1 MNDMPH
7 PYLTKIQKI
16 FAANGDK
23 TIAKGAKAYL
33 LNQFEFYGI
42 KTPLRRTLS
51 KELYKSNPINDHTEL
66 TKLVKECFAE
76 PQRELHYF
84 AIELLG
90 HHKKLW
96 SIKTLPLIEWMITHK
111 SWWDSVD
118 STNTHVISKF
128 FLKYPEYIDTYAG
141 KWNQSE
147 NKWLIRMSILFQL
160 TYKTKTNTKLLTKYI
175 ENSQLHEDFFVRKAI
190 GWALR
195 AYATTDSKW
204 VINFVKKHP
213 DLSNLSKREAL
224 KHYKDALPTIEKNK
238 Q

>member
-1 MNDMPH
+1 MPH
-7 PYLTKIQKI
+7 PYLKEIQKI
-16 FAANGDK
+16 FVANGNQL
-23 TIAKGAKAYL
+23 IAKGAKAYL

-42 KTPLRRTLS
+42 KTPLRRQLC
-51 KELYKSNPINDHTEL
+51 KAFYKTHPIKDHTEL
-66 TKLVKECFAE
+66 SKLIKECFNE

-90 HHKKLW
+90 HHKKIW
-96 SIKTLPLIEWMITHK
+96 SIKTIPLIEWMITHQ

-128 FLKYPEYIDTYAG
+128 FLLHPEHIEACTS
-141 KWNQSE
+141 KWNQSS

-160 TYKTKTNTKLLTKYI
+160 SYKTKTNTNLLSRYI

-195 AYATTDSKW
+195 AYAYTNKKW
-204 VINFVKKHP
+204 VVQFVKAHP
-213 DLSNLSKREAL
+213 LLNNLSKKEAL
-224 KHYKDALPTIEKNK
+224 KHC
-238 Q
+238 

>member
-1 MNDMPH
+1 MAH
-7 PYLTKIQKI
+7 PYLKEIQKI
-16 FAANGDK
+16 FLANGDQL
-23 TIAKGAKAYL
+23 IAKEAKAYL

-42 KTPLRRTLS
+42 KTPLRRQLCKTF
-51 KELYKSNPINDHTEL
+51 YKTHPIKDHTEL
-66 TKLVKECFAE
+66 SKLIKECFNE

-90 HHKKLW
+90 HHKKIW
-96 SIKTLPLIEWMITHK
+96 SIKTIPLIEWMITHK

-128 FLKYPEYIDTYAG
+128 FLLHPEHIDACTS
-141 KWNQSE
+141 KWNQSS

-160 TYKTKTNTKLLTKYI
+160 TYKTKTDTNLLSRYI

-195 AYATTDSKW
+195 AYSYTNKKW
-204 VINFVKKHP
+204 VAQFVKDHP
-213 DLSNLSKREAL
+213 SLSNLSKREAL
-224 KHYKDALPTIEKNK
+224 KKITSS
-238 Q
+238 

>member
-1 MNDMPH
+1 MPH
-7 PYLTKIQKI
+7 PYLKEIQKI
-16 FAANGDK
+16 FVANGDQL
-23 TIAKGAKAYL
+23 IAKGAKAYL

-42 KTPLRRTLS
+42 KTPLRRQLC
-51 KELYKSNPINDHTEL
+51 KAFYKTHPIKDHTEL
-66 TKLVKECFAE
+66 SKLIKECFNE

-90 HHKKLW
+90 HHKKIW
-96 SIKTLPLIEWMITHK
+96 SIKTIPLIEWMITHQ

-128 FLKYPEYIDTYAG
+128 FLLHPEHIDACTS
-141 KWNQSE
+141 KWNQSS

-160 TYKTKTNTKLLTKYI
+160 TYKTKTDTNLLSRYI

-195 AYATTDSKW
+195 AYAYTNKKW
-204 VINFVKKHP
+204 VIQFVKAHP
-213 DLSNLSKREAL
+213 LLNNLSKKEAL
-224 KHYKDALPTIEKNK
+224 KHC
-238 Q
+238 

>member
-1 MNDMPH
+1 MPH
-7 PYLTKIQKI
+7 PYLKEIQKI
-16 FAANGDK
+16 FVANGNQL
-23 TIAKGAKAYL
+23 IAKGAKAYL

-42 KTPLRRTLS
+42 KTPLRRQLC
-51 KELYKSNPINDHTEL
+51 KAFYKTHPIKDHTEL
-66 TKLVKECFAE
+66 SKLIKECFNE

-90 HHKKLW
+90 HHKKIW
-96 SIKTLPLIEWMITHK
+96 SIKTIPLIEWMITHQ

-128 FLKYPEYIDTYAG
+128 FLLHPEHIEAYTS
-141 KWNQSE
+141 KWNQSN

-160 TYKTKTNTKLLTKYI
+160 TYKTKTDTNLLSKYI

-195 AYATTDSKW
+195 AYAYTNKKW
-204 VINFVKKHP
+204 VIQFVKAHP

-224 KHYKDALPTIEKNK
+224 KHYKEESL
-238 Q
+238 

>member
-1 MNDMPH
+1 MPH
-7 PYLTKIQKI
+7 PYLKEIQKI
-16 FAANGDK
+16 FASNADA

-42 KTPLRRTLS
+42 KTPLRRSLS
-51 KELYKSNPINDHTEL
+51 QEFYKKHPIKDHNELSIL
-66 TKLVKECFAE
+66 IKECFNE

-96 SIKTLPLIEWMITHK
+96 SKKTLPLIEWMITHN

-118 STNTHVISKF
+118 STNTHTIGKF
-128 FLKYPEYIDTYAG
+128 FLQYPEYIQEYTF
-141 KWNQSE
+141 KWNRSN
-147 NKWLIRMSILFQL
+147 NKWLKRMSILFQL
-160 TYKTKTNTKLLTKYI
+160 LYRDKTNTYMLTEYI
-175 ENSQLHEDFFVRKAI
+175 EHCQLEEDFFIRKAI

-195 AYATTDSKW
+195 SYANTDAKW
-204 VINFVKKHP
+204 VVKFVKAHP
-213 DLSNLSKREAL
+213 QLSNLSKREAL
-224 KHYKDALPTIEKNK
+224 KH

>member
-1 MNDMPH
+1 MPH
-7 PYLTKIQKI
+7 PYLKEIQKI
-16 FAANGDK
+16 FAANADV

-42 KTPLRRTLS
+42 KTPLRRSLS
-51 KELYKSNPINDHTEL
+51 KEFYKKHPIKDHAEL
-66 TKLVKECFAE
+66 SILTNECFNE

-96 SIKTLPLIEWMITHK
+96 SKKTLPLIEWMITHN

-128 FLKYPEYIDTYAG
+128 FLTFPEFTEEYTY
-141 KWNQSE
+141 KWNRSS
-147 NKWLIRMSILFQL
+147 NKWLQRMSILFQL
-160 TYKTKTNTKLLTKYI
+160 VYHEKTNTTLLTEYI
-175 ENSQLHEDFFVRKAI
+175 EHCQLEEDFFIRKAI

-195 AYATTDSKW
+195 SYANTDPKW
-204 VINFVKKHP
+204 VVKFVKAHP
-213 DLSNLSKREAL
+213 QLSNLSKREAL
-224 KHYKDALPTIEKNK
+224 KH

>member
-1 MNDMPH
+1 MPH
-7 PYLTKIQKI
+7 PYLKEIQKI
-16 FAANGDK
+16 FVANGNQL
-23 TIAKGAKAYL
+23 IAKGAKAYL

-42 KTPLRRTLS
+42 KTPLRRQLC
-51 KELYKSNPINDHTEL
+51 KAFYKTHPIKDHTEL
-66 TKLVKECFAE
+66 SKLIKECFNE

-90 HHKKLW
+90 HHKKIW
-96 SIKTLPLIEWMITHK
+96 SIKTIPLIEWMITHQ

-128 FLKYPEYIDTYAG
+128 FLLHPEHIDACTS
-141 KWNQSE
+141 KWNQSS

-160 TYKTKTNTKLLTKYI
+160 TYKTKTDTNLLSRYI

-195 AYATTDSKW
+195 AYAYTNKKW
-204 VINFVKKHP
+204 VVQFVKAHP
-213 DLSNLSKREAL
+213 LLNNLSKKEAL
-224 KHYKDALPTIEKNK
+224 KHS
-238 Q
+238 

>member
-1 MNDMPH
+1 MPH
-7 PYLTKIQKI
+7 PYLKEIQKI
-16 FAANGDK
+16 FVANGNQL
-23 TIAKGAKAYL
+23 IAKGAKAYL

-42 KTPLRRTLS
+42 KTPLRRQLC
-51 KELYKSNPINDHTEL
+51 KAFYKTHPIKDHTEL
-66 TKLVKECFAE
+66 SKLIKECFNE

-90 HHKKLW
+90 HHKKIW
-96 SIKTLPLIEWMITHK
+96 SIKTIPLIEWMITHQ

-128 FLKYPEYIDTYAG
+128 FLLHPEYIKAYTS
-141 KWNQSE
+141 KWNQSS

-160 TYKTKTNTKLLTKYI
+160 PYKEKTNTELLEKYI
-175 ENSQLHEDFFVRKAI
+175 VNRIDTNEFFVNKAI

-195 AYATTDSKW
+195 AYAYTNKKW
-204 VINFVKKHP
+204 VIRFVKDHP
-213 DLSNLSKREAL
+213 QLSNLSKREAL
-224 KHYKDALPTIEKNK
+224 KH

>member
-1 MNDMPH
+1 MAH
-7 PYLTKIQKI
+7 PYLSGIQKI

-42 KTPLRRTLS
+42 KTPLRRQLC
-51 KELYKSNPINDHTEL
+51 KAFYKTHPIEDHTDL
-66 TKLVKECFAE
+66 AKLVKECFAE

-128 FLKYPEYIDTYAG
+128 FLLHPEHIEAYTH
-141 KWNQSE
+141 KWNQSS

-160 TYKTKTNTKLLTKYI
+160 TYKTKTDTNLLSKYI

-195 AYATTDSKW
+195 AYAYSNKKW
-204 VINFVKKHP
+204 VTQFIKDHP
-213 DLSNLSKREAL
+213 SLSNLSKREAL
-224 KHYKDALPTIEKNK
+224 KHLTSF
-238 Q
+238 

>member
-1 MNDMPH
+1 MPH
-7 PYLTKIQKI
+7 PYLKEIQKI
-16 FAANGDK
+16 FVANGDQL
-23 TIAKGAKAYL
+23 IAKGAKAYL

-42 KTPLRRTLS
+42 KTPLRRQLC
-51 KELYKSNPINDHTEL
+51 KAFYKTHPIKDHTEL
-66 TKLVKECFAE
+66 SKLIKECFNE

-90 HHKKLW
+90 HHKKIW
-96 SIKTLPLIEWMITHK
+96 SIKTIPLIEWMITHQ

-128 FLKYPEYIDTYAG
+128 FLLHPEHIDACTS
-141 KWNQSE
+141 KWNQSS

-160 TYKTKTNTKLLTKYI
+160 TYKTKTDTNLLSKYI

-195 AYATTDSKW
+195 AYAYTNKKW
-204 VINFVKKHP
+204 VIQFVKAHP
-213 DLSNLSKREAL
+213 LLNNLSKKEAL
-224 KHYKDALPTIEKNK
+224 KHC
-238 Q
+238 

>member
-1 MNDMPH
+1 MPH
-7 PYLTKIQKI
+7 PYLKEIQKI
-16 FAANGDK
+16 FLANGDQL
-23 TIAKGAKAYL
+23 IAKGAKAYL

-42 KTPLRRTLS
+42 KTPLRRQIC
-51 KELYKSNPINDHTEL
+51 KAFYKTHPIKDHTEL
-66 TKLVKECFAE
+66 SKLIKECFNE

-90 HHKKLW
+90 HHKKIW
-96 SIKTLPLIEWMITHK
+96 SIKTIPLIEWMITHQ

-128 FLKYPEYIDTYAG
+128 FLLHPEHIKAYTS
-141 KWNQSE
+141 KWNQSS

-160 TYKTKTNTKLLTKYI
+160 TYKTKTDTNLLSKYV

-195 AYATTDSKW
+195 AYAYTNKKW
-204 VINFVKKHP
+204 VIQFVKAHP
-213 DLSNLSKREAL
+213 LLNNLSKKEAL
-224 KHYKDALPTIEKNK
+224 KHC
-238 Q
+238 

>member
-1 MNDMPH
+1 MAH
-7 PYLTKIQKI
+7 PYLSAIKKIY
-16 FAANGDK
+16 ATNGDV

-42 KTPLRRTLS
+42 KTPLRRQIC
-51 KELYKSNPINDHTEL
+51 KEFYKTNPIKDHNEL
-66 TKLVKECFAE
+66 SSLIKECFAE

-96 SIKTLPLIEWMITHK
+96 SKKTLPLIEWMITHH

-118 STNTHVISKF
+118 STNSHVISKF
-128 FLKYPEYIDTYAG
+128 FIKFPEYIEAYTF
-141 KWNQSE
+141 KWNRSN
-147 NKWLIRMSILFQL
+147 NKWLKRMSILFQL
-160 TYKTKTNTKLLTKYI
+160 LYKEKTNTTLLTEYI
-175 ENSQLHEDFFVRKAI
+175 EHTQFEEDFFIRKAI

-195 AYATTDSKW
+195 SYANTDPKW
-204 VINFVKKHP
+204 VVQFVKAHP
-213 DLSNLSKREAL
+213 KLSNLSKREAL
-224 KHYKDALPTIEKNK
+224 KH